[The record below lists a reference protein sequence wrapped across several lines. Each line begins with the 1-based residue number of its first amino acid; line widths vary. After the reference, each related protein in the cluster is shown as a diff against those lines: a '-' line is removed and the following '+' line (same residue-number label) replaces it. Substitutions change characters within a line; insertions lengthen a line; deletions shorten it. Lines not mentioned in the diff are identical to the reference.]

1 MDGRERSSP
10 RVGEP
15 ESKAPD
21 SGVSSASERWV
32 LDAVAGISEALVVID
47 EKARLVYHNP
57 SAERLVGIRGLSPKP
72 ETWSAEYGIF
82 YADEKTPFPAG
93 DLPLLRALQ
102 GDDIRD
108 CELFIRNASVPD
120 GIHILASASTLR
132 DADRKIRGAAC
143 MFRDVTLLRLKE
155 AQLREGAR
163 QKKAIL
169 DNIPDIAWL
178 KDEQGRFL
186 LVNQPLAEAAGKRSP
201 DEVVGLTDLDLWP
214 RELAERYRVDDDEVM
229 RSGLHKRVEEP
240 LVDSTGHRRWI
251 ETVKTRIVD
260 DQGKVIGTTG
270 IAHDITERKQAEEA
284 MRSTKDELEKRVLER
299 TAALAEAQENLVR
312 QERLAILGQLAG
324 GVAHQIR
331 NPLAAIMNATY
342 VLKRHLSP
350 EQHPNV
356 EDAIRIIH
364 DEVRHANIIITGLLD
379 YARVRTPDRYPTSI
393 VDLLER
399 ILASDWLPDNVR
411 VTRKFLRT
419 KKDDPRV
426 VLEIDADQLQGAIS
440 NVIRNAVEAMTP
452 NGGELTVMLDAHSDP
467 SNEIVLT
474 ICDTGNGIS
483 PPVRAH
489 LFEPLHSTKPMGIG
503 LGLVTARRF
512 IEAHGGRISCVDVT
526 EGARF
531 EIRLPR

>member
-1 MDGRERSSP
+1 
-10 RVGEP
+10 
-15 ESKAPD
+15 
-21 SGVSSASERWV
+21 
-32 LDAVAGISEALVVID
+32 VID
-47 EKARLVYHNP
+47 EKARLVYYNP
-57 SAERLVGIRGLSPKP
+57 AAERLVGLRGLGPDPKR
-72 ETWSAEYGIF
+72 WSLDYGI
-82 YADEKTPFPAG
+82 YLPDERTPFPPN
-93 DLPLLRALQ
+93 DLPLMRALH
-102 GDDIRD
+102 GDDVRD
-108 CELFIRNASVPD
+108 SELFIRNASVPN
-120 GIHILASASTLR
+120 GIHILVSASTLR
-132 DADRKIRGAAC
+132 DGDGKIRGAAC
-143 MFRDVTLLRLKE
+143 MFRDVTLLRLQE

-186 LVNQPLAEAAGKRSP
+186 LVNQPLASAAGRKSP
-201 DEVVGLTDLDLWP
+201 EEVVGLTDLDLWP
-214 RELAERYRVDDDEVM
+214 KDLALHYRADDDEVM

-240 LVDSTGHRRWI
+240 LEDSTGHRRWI

-270 IAHDITERKQAEEA
+270 IAHDITERKKAEEA

-356 EDAIRIIH
+356 GDAIRIIH

-379 YARVRTPDRYPTSI
+379 YARVRTPDRHPTSI

-399 ILASDWLPDNVR
+399 ILASDWLPENVR
-411 VTRKFLRT
+411 VTRKFLRS
-419 KKDDPRV
+419 KKDV
-426 VLEIDADQLQGAIS
+426 VLEVDADQLQGAIS
-440 NVIRNAVEAMTP
+440 NIIRNAVDAMP
-452 NGGELTVMLDAHSDP
+452 NGGDLTVMLDALPDP
-467 SNEIVLT
+467 TNEIVVT

-483 PPVRAH
+483 PHVKAH

-512 IEAHGGRISCVDVT
+512 IEAHGGRIASVDAP

-531 EIRLPR
+531 EIRLPST